1 MFRRFGLAT
10 AERGRMM
17 INRLR
22 DFIMPMLLLAGL
34 GLSLSGCTTIVTEVA
49 QKAWEDRTTEDQ
61 ATDTKIAAGILKRL
75 ADRDKGLILD
85 VSTDVWEQRVLL
97 TGTLDNAKE
106 RAAVEGLVR
115 KDKRIKR
122 LYRHITIVSKKAKQA
137 RREQAENKHSEK
149 KGGFGQTVNDFW
161 IETKIKVQLVFAKKL
176 TSVNYRW
183 RSVLND
189 IYVIGRAG
197 SAAERDKVLRII
209 RQTEGVKSVRHYIRI
224 KPVKKKK

>member
-1 MFRRFGLAT
+1 
-10 AERGRMM
+10 M
-17 INRLR
+17 INRFR

-34 GLSLSGCTTIVTEVA
+34 GLGGCTTIVTELA

-61 ATDTKIAAGILKRL
+61 ATDTKIAAGVLNRL

-106 RAAVEGLVR
+106 RAAVEALVR

-122 LYRHITIVSKKAKQA
+122 LYRHIKIVSKKAKQA
-137 RREQAENKHSEK
+137 RREQAEKKDSEK
-149 KGGFGQTVNDFW
+149 KGGVGQTVNDFW
-161 IETKIKVQLVFAKKL
+161 IEIKIKGQLVLAKNV

-183 RSVLND
+183 RSVFND
-189 IYVIGRAG
+189 LYVIGRAG
-197 SAAERDKVLRII
+197 SVVERDKVLGII
-209 RQTEGVKSVRHYIRI
+209 RETEGVKSVRHYIQI
-224 KPVKKKK
+224 KPVKKNK